1 MKVPTNTATSEL
13 IIRRSRF
20 IGTARYFDD
29 AELIKPTVQQ
39 VRDHYDGCNHVAYA
53 FILGPSGEVSGMSD
67 DREPKGTAGRPML
80 EVLKGAG
87 LTNTLVTVVRF
98 FGGTKLG
105 TGGLVRA
112 YSDAARGALDLLKS
126 EELIE
131 KVHFAVSVPYA
142 LYEAVR
148 RLITES
154 TGVVKSEEFEV
165 EVALQGEL
173 PADER
178 AVFETGLADL
188 SGGAVEA
195 AFSDV
200 SG

>member
-1 MKVPTNTATSEL
+1 MRVPTGSATSEL

-20 IGTARYFDD
+20 IGGARYFDE
-29 AELIKPTVQQ
+29 AEHIKTTVQR
-39 VRDHYDGCNHVAYA
+39 VRDRYSGCDHVAYA
-53 FILGPSGEVSGMSD
+53 FILGANAEVSGMSD

-80 EVLKGAG
+80 EVLKGCG

-112 YSDAARGALDLLKS
+112 YSDAARTALNLLKS

-131 KVHFAVSVPYA
+131 KVHFSVRVPYG

-148 RLITES
+148 RLVSEA
-154 TGVVKSEEFEV
+154 TGQLKSEEFEV
-165 EVALQGEL
+165 EVTLEGEL
-173 PADER
+173 PAEGR
-178 AVFETGLADL
+178 QGFENRLADL
-188 SGGAVEA
+188 SGGAVEPV
-195 AFSDV
+195 FLDLST
-200 SG
+200 